1 MGALVT
7 CRAFRFESELANTKK
22 IHFSDDPD
30 PAFVQIDS
38 YEIEFL
44 PWFSTLYNV
53 FNTGYFKAE
62 LERK

>member
-1 MGALVT
+1 MGALVI
-7 CRAFRFESELANTKK
+7 CRVFRFASELPNTKK
-22 IHFSDDPD
+22 IHVSDDPE

-44 PWFSTLYNV
+44 PWFHTLYNV

-62 LERK
+62 LKRK